1 MLTQPLE
8 YKTLKNEY
16 HANNSDE
23 DRGDSSVSFKSDSD
37 CIIPPPT
44 DWMYLLKT
52 TTDIMDSRHWFSYFE
67 T

>member
-1 MLTQPLE
+1 MLTQSLE
-8 YKTLKNEY
+8 KQTFKNEY
-16 HANNSDE
+16 SSNNSDE

-44 DWMYLLKT
+44 GWMHLLKT
-52 TTDIMDSRHWFSYFE
+52 TTDIMDLWHWFSYFE